1 MEEKT
6 KEISLKTQS
15 SWLLFAKVAGY
26 FCTLL
31 LPLLI
36 VRYLSLEKVGT
47 YRQIFQ
53 LIGNATVILSLGVSM
68 SAYYFLSREPAR
80 RPAAIA
86 NILLFNFVM
95 GAIAFFTL
103 LFFPQ
108 LAGNVFNNPEITRL
122 APKIGLVVWIWLFS
136 GFLDTAA
143 IANNEA
149 KTATV
154 FIILAQLTKTM
165 LMVGAVVLFTT
176 VEAFLYAAIFQTC
189 LQTVVLLWYLNS
201 RFPKFWRSFDFRFFV
216 EHLAYALPFGLS
228 GLLWI
233 LQTDI
238 HTYFVSYR
246 FGEAAFAVYSYG
258 CFELPLI
265 GMISDSVT
273 SVMIPRMNLL
283 HSEGRKREM
292 LELTVRAMQ
301 KLSFFYF
308 PLYAF
313 FLITANTFVVTLFTR
328 NYAASIPIFLIN
340 ITLLPF
346 FIWTIDPIVRSYKEL
361 GRFLLIERILIFAAL
376 LAALYFGVQHFDLRG
391 MIAIVVVTVITE
403 KIILT
408 AMVVKKLEFKK
419 SDLSLLKGIGKTAVC
434 SIFAGILT
442 FAFYYFSRE
451 PLAALGIDLTQK
463 ILATE
468 KVSILDF
475 TSGGLVLSVT
485 FTVFSIIYLFAA
497 NYAGIIDGDEKEF
510 AKKLFDKIFRRTKNL
525 PAETSAF

>member
-1 MEEKT
+1 MLENS
-6 KEISLKTQS
+6 KEISLKAQS

-26 FCTLL
+26 FCSFI

-36 VRYLSLEKVGT
+36 IRYLSQEKVGT

-53 LIGNATVILSLGVSM
+53 LIGNATVVLSLGVSM

-80 RPAAIA
+80 RASAVA

-95 GAIAFFTL
+95 GALAFFTL

-108 LAGNVFNNPEITRL
+108 LAGNIFNNPEITKL
-122 APKIGLVVWIWLFS
+122 APLIGLVTWIWLFS
-136 GFLDTAA
+136 NFLDTAA
-143 IANNEA
+143 IANGEA

-154 FIILAQLTKTM
+154 FIICAQLTKTL
-165 LMVGAVVLFTT
+165 LMVFAVVIFTT
-176 VEAFLYAAIFQTC
+176 VEAFLYAAIFQSC
-189 LQTVVLLWYLNS
+189 LQTIVLLWYLNS
-201 RFPKFWRSFDFRFFV
+201 RFPKFWTKFDFKFFR

-238 HTYFVSYR
+238 HNYFVGYR
-246 FGEAAFAVYSYG
+246 FGEAAYAIYAYG

-273 SVMIPRMNLL
+273 SVMIPRMNRL
-283 HSEGRKREM
+283 HSEGNKREM
-292 LELTVRAMQ
+292 LNLTVRAMQ

-308 PLYAF
+308 PLYVF

-361 GRFLLIERILIFAAL
+361 GRFLLIERVLIFLAL
-376 LAALYFGVQHFDLRG
+376 IAALYFGIRHFDLRG
-391 MIAIVVVTVITE
+391 MITIVVVTIISE
-403 KIILT
+403 KFILT
-408 AMVVKKLEFKK
+408 AMIVKKLEVKK
-419 SDLSLLKGIGKTAVC
+419 EDLSLLKGIGKTALC
-434 SIFAGILT
+434 SIFAGV
-442 FAFYYFSRE
+442 FAFVFYHFCAKSI
-451 PLAALGIDLTQK
+451 LSFGIEMTQK
-463 ILATE
+463 IYATE

-475 TSGGLVLSVT
+475 TSGVLVLGLT
-485 FTVFSIIYLFAA
+485 FIIFSLIYLFAA
-497 NYAGIIDGDEKEF
+497 NYSGVIDGDEKEF
-510 AKKLFDKIFRRTKNL
+510 AKKLFDRFFRRNKNL
-525 PAETSAF
+525 PVETTAF